1 MEAYSVPAG
10 LDFDCG
16 YGRRVCGYN
25 AVRLEF

>member
-1 MEAYSVPAG
+1 MEAYSVPAD

-25 AVRLEF
+25 TVRLEF